1 METEYEQIDRRE
13 RRKKMMSI
21 EVSEKGRGKSVE
33 TIVGQPLIN
42 KGMCGQEEQKGEAT
56 TGEDEEDDSRA
67 KCRDSALALPDTA
80 ARMGK

>member
-56 TGEDEEDDSRA
+56 TGEDEEDDSRT

-80 ARMGK
+80 ARISK